1 MSAKATRT
9 RLPTKRRHEIRRLKI
24 GGHAIHVTVSLYP
37 DGSPAEVFLDMHKQG
52 APLRTFAHAFAMAL
66 SIGMQHGVPASAF
79 VSAFSGLAGE
89 PCGDVEGDAEIT
101 SAASIPDLVA
111 KLLASLSKASA

>member
-1 MSAKATRT
+1 MQAKRT

-24 GGHAIHVTVSLYP
+24 GGHAVHVTVSCYP
-37 DGSPAEVFLDMHKQG
+37 DGRPAEVFLDMHKQG
-52 APLRTFAHAFAMAL
+52 APLRTMSHAFAMAL
-66 SIGMQHGVPASAF
+66 SIGMQHGVPAAAY

-89 PCGDVEGDAEIT
+89 PCGDVEGDDEIE

-111 KLLASLSKASA
+111 KLLTAASGGST